1 LTSLRNFRHSYQV
14 LVYALSRI
22 CVAKVQYTS
31 VAFRIAS
38 ETGRGKTH
46 GTPSFAKKDA
56 GKLSLWEQKTIST
69 GDAMPTS
76 TRIDFIYLSE
86 PDMISAGVTDMS
98 ACVDT
103 MEEMFILLHQGDYRM
118 AGPNSDSHGA
128 MITFPEES
136 VFSTMPKPTAD
147 RRLMAMPA
155 YLGGDFQTCGVKW
168 YGSNIANRE
177 KGLPRS
183 ILMFILSD
191 IDTGAPLAYMSANL
205 LSAYRTGAIPGVG
218 ARYLARKNSKVIGL
232 LGPGVMGKT
241 SVASFMAACPDIDTI
256 KVKGRG
262 KRSLESFLEWV
273 RAEYPH
279 ISDIQIVGTNEEVVR
294 GSDIVTY
301 CNSGEVGDPSTY
313 PIVKREWVQPG
324 TYLAMPASCSLD
336 DGMSSAG
343 VRKVMDSVGL
353 YETWYEEVPKP
364 SHNCIPLVGMRFM
377 DMIEEGLMQK
387 DELEDLGAIVA
398 GDSPARQN
406 DDEIIIM
413 SVGGMP
419 VEDVAWA
426 TKIYRNA
433 IEKGIGVKLNLWETP
448 VLR

>member
-1 LTSLRNFRHSYQV
+1 MSDTT
-14 LVYALSRI
+14 
-22 CVAKVQYTS
+22 K
-31 VAFRIAS
+31 
-38 ETGRGKTH
+38 
-46 GTPSFAKKDA
+46 
-56 GKLSLWEQKTIST
+56 
-69 GDAMPTS
+69 
-76 TRIDFIYLSE
+76 IDFIYLSE
-86 PDMISAGVTDMS
+86 PDMIKAGVTDMP

-103 MEEMFILLHQGDYRM
+103 MEEMFVLLHKGDYRM

-136 VFSTMPKPTAD
+136 PFPTMPKPTAD

-205 LSAYRTGAIPGVG
+205 LSAYRTGAVPGVG
-218 ARYLARKNSKVIGL
+218 ARHLARKDARVIGL

-241 SVASFMAACPDIDTI
+241 AVASFMAARPGIDTI
-256 KVKGRG
+256 KIKGRG
-262 KRSLESFLEWV
+262 QKSLDNFLSWLK
-273 RAEYPH
+273 AEYP
-279 ISDIQIVGTNEEVVR
+279 QITNIEIVDTNEAVVR
-294 GSDIVTY
+294 DSDIVTY
-301 CNSGEVGDPSTY
+301 CNSGEVGDPSKY
-313 PIVKREWVQPG
+313 PEVKREWVKPG
-324 TYLAMPASCSLD
+324 AYLAMPASCRLD
-336 DGMSSAG
+336 DEMSGPG
-343 VRKVMDSVGL
+343 VRKVMDSIGL
-353 YETWYEEVPKP
+353 YEAWYEEVPKP
-364 SHNCIPLVGMRFM
+364 AHNVIPLVGMRFM
-377 DMIEEGLMQK
+377 DMIADGLMSE

-398 GDSPARQN
+398 GDTPARQN
-406 DDEIIIM
+406 DEEIIIM

-426 TKIYRNA
+426 TRIYRNA
-433 IEKGIGVKLNLWETP
+433 LEKGIGVKLNLWDTP

>member
-1 LTSLRNFRHSYQV
+1 M
-14 LVYALSRI
+14 
-22 CVAKVQYTS
+22 
-31 VAFRIAS
+31 IA
-38 ETGRGKTH
+38 
-46 GTPSFAKKDA
+46 
-56 GKLSLWEQKTIST
+56 
-69 GDAMPTS
+69 
-76 TRIDFIYLSE
+76 
-86 PDMISAGVTDMS
+86 AGVTDMS

-103 MEEMFILLHQGDYRM
+103 MEEMFALLHQGDYRM
-118 AGPNSDSHGA
+118 AGPNNDSHGA
-128 MITFPEES
+128 MITFPDES
-136 VFSTMPKPTAD
+136 PFPTMPKPTAD

-183 ILMFILSD
+183 ILMFMLSD
-191 IDTGAPLAYMSANL
+191 IDTGAPLAHMSANL

-218 ARYLARKNSKVIGL
+218 ARYLARKDSRVIGL

-256 KVKGRG
+256 KIKGRG
-262 KRSLESFLEWV
+262 KPSLDSFLSWV
-273 RAEYPH
+273 KEEYPQ
-279 ISDIQIVGTNEEVVR
+279 ISNVQVVETIEEVVR
-294 GSDIVTY
+294 DSDIVTY

-313 PIVKREWVQPG
+313 PIVRREWVKPG
-324 TYLAMPASCSLD
+324 AYLAMPASCSLD
-336 DGMSSAG
+336 DGMSGAG
-343 VRKVMDSVGL
+343 VRKVLDSVGL
-353 YETWYEEVPKP
+353 YETWYSEVPKP
-364 SHNCIPLVGMRFM
+364 AHNTIPLVGMRFM
-377 DMIEEGLMQK
+377 DMIDDGLMQK

-433 IEKGIGVKLNLWETP
+433 VEKDIGVKLNLWDTP
-448 VLR
+448 ALR

>member
-1 LTSLRNFRHSYQV
+1 M
-14 LVYALSRI
+14 
-22 CVAKVQYTS
+22 
-31 VAFRIAS
+31 S
-38 ETGRGKTH
+38 ENTK
-46 GTPSFAKKDA
+46 
-56 GKLSLWEQKTIST
+56 
-69 GDAMPTS
+69 
-76 TRIDFIYLSE
+76 IDFIYLSE
-86 PDMISAGVTDMS
+86 PDMIEAGVTDMS

-103 MEEMFILLHQGDYRM
+103 MEEMFVLLHKGDYRM

-136 VFSTMPKPTAD
+136 PFPTMPKPTAD

-183 ILMFILSD
+183 ILMFILND

-218 ARYLARKNSKVIGL
+218 ARYLARKDAKVIGL

-241 SVASFMAACPDIDTI
+241 SVASFMAARPNIDTI

-262 KRSLESFLEWV
+262 KANLESFLAWIKD
-273 RAEYPH
+273 EYPQ
-279 ISDIQIVGTNEEVVR
+279 ITNVKVVDSDEDVVR
-294 GSDIVTY
+294 DADIVTY
-301 CNSGEVGDPSTY
+301 CNSGEVGDPSKY
-313 PIVKREWVQPG
+313 PIVKREWVKPG
-324 TYLAMPASCSLD
+324 AYLAMPASCMLD
-336 DGMSSAG
+336 DGMSGAG
-343 VRKVMDSVGL
+343 VRKVMDSIGL
-353 YETWYEEVPKP
+353 YEAWYEEVPKP
-364 SHNCIPLVGMRFM
+364 AHNVIPLIGMRFM
-377 DMIEEGLMQK
+377 DMIADGLMSK

-398 GDSPARQN
+398 GDTPARQN

-426 TKIYRNA
+426 TRIYQNA
-433 IEKGIGVKLNLWETP
+433 LEKGIGVKLNLWDTP
-448 VLR
+448 ALR